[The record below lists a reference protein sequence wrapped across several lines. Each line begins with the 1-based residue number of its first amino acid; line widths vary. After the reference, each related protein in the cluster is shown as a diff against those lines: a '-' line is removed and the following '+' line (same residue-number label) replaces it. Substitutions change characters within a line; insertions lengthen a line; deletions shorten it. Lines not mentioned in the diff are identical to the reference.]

1 MYGIDTLKEKIK
13 IGKNTID
20 CPVDG
25 CTNTVPRKRQGD
37 KLTKEDITCP
47 VHKLEIRSTTFIYP
61 KKEVNLLWTDNDDL
75 DLLNRIEGD
84 KRESRMENDNSEDA
98 VTWNV
103 FRYVHKN
110 NLVNVLVEHIT
121 GNKEAVEDLIYWSY
135 SVKEAQQWN
144 LLKKAQRIFGEKD
157 KRGSEPDMAIET
169 DRSIIFIEAKFNS
182 GNATVPSNP
191 IESIDRYSKGGNNWG
206 KKVFSEPLKEVA
218 TKRKR
223 YELMRFWLL
232 GSWMANESKK
242 DFYLVNLVRDFSRE
256 NLEDTFR
263 PAIKES
269 TDSPNIRM
277 LKRVTWEEIYDLLE
291 ERNINDEKLK
301 HYYHNKISGFSA
313 NGTIKPAFKGKP

>member
-1 MYGIDTLKEKIK
+1 
-13 IGKNTID
+13 
-20 CPVDG
+20 
-25 CTNTVPRKRQGD
+25 
-37 KLTKEDITCP
+37 
-47 VHKLEIRSTTFIYP
+47 
-61 KKEVNLLWTDNDDL
+61 
-75 DLLNRIEGD
+75 
-84 KRESRMENDNSEDA
+84 
-98 VTWNV
+98 
-103 FRYVHKN
+103 VHKN